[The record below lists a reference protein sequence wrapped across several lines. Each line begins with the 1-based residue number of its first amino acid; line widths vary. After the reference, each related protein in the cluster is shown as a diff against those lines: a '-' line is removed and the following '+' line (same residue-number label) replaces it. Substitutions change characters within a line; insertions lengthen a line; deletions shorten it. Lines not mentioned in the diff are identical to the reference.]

1 MLEERKKRTHGRG
14 KMQKQESLAR
24 RKLDERVADEV
35 MGLIVVKEGC
45 PEVVVPGMVMTM
57 GVWKRYYIANH
68 DKEKPSKLE
77 ALRLRDYSLIPY
89 YAWEVVERMQSLGFD
104 YSIQSQG
111 KQVTVQF
118 TKGEK
123 IGTGVS
129 ESMPKSVCLAALE
142 AIQGYWDEK

>member
-1 MLEERKKRTHGRG
+1 
-14 KMQKQESLAR
+14 MQKQESLAR